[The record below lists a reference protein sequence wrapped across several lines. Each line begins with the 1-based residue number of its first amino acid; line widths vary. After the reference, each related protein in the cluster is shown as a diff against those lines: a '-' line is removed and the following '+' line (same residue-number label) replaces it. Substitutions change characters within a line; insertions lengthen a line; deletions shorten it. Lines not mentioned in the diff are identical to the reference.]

1 MKFGEQRN
9 YKCRW
14 NQIYMN
20 TYLYIAIYVAKLYY
34 KHNYFASNLAFFE
47 QHSALNSARLL
58 KSARKYATVFT
69 ACSLWALLL
78 GNWLRTVLGNS
89 SVLCQHTV
97 SCSNIFAITLCTIST
112 LGLSLAWDYLS
123 SFSCFKMP
131 TLPVATCH
139 LATTCCCCCCRS
151 HSPRHAA
158 KLTKLPLGNLLK
170 SPFAVCTGL
179 TKHISV
185 SFTGQNEEKKK
196 NKAREI
202 SEKRSPKYRT
212 TTRTT
217 RRRRRGK
224 RETSWWRP
232 ETQLHKQATRVKI
245 ACNLFGSNFIE
256 AQKFARPQKFRHR
269 HRRSPA
275 PELSLALS
283 LAFRL

>member
-1 MKFGEQRN
+1 MLQFSPH
-9 YKCRW
+9 
-14 NQIYMN
+14 
-20 TYLYIAIYVAKLYY
+20 AP
-34 KHNYFASNLAFFE
+34 F
-47 QHSALNSARLL
+47 
-58 KSARKYATVFT
+58 
-69 ACSLWALLL
+69 WALLL
-78 GNWLRTVLGNS
+78 GNWLRTVFGNS

-123 SFSCFKMP
+123 SFSRFKMP

-139 LATTCCCCCCRS
+139 LATTCCCRSRS
-151 HSPRHAA
+151 HSPRRCAA

-196 NKAREI
+196 KNKAREI

-212 TTRTT
+212 TTTT
-217 RRRRRGK
+217 TRRRGK

-283 LAFRL
+283 LAFRLYAVLAVRTFACSLPSPGFTPLFASWPNTVPTWPFTSSPLRTGNAS